1 MIIYQRSTNRV
12 AFPRAVLAL
21 STFNSTYWLWYTLDF
36 IPTVNASSLDQI
48 HIDYT
53 FGFLGMA
60 ISLTL
65 QAATLVYPQRLVSKI
80 QYDPS
85 TQDLTIFNHDV
96 PTIWASSF
104 SRTYPLGTVSLDA
117 GSADAKQLVN
127 EQELFRGALALKVHK
142 NQWMPLLVDLQD
154 DDDLP
159 DPALFTKIL
168 VTPDQ
173 LVSTPHTAMTRG
185 RSSSSNVAPMKKKNK
200 ANKKK
205 TGTRVPAAAKR
216 R

>member
-1 MIIYQRSTNRV
+1 V
-12 AFPRAVLAL
+12 
-21 STFNSTYWLWYTLDF
+21 YWLWYTLDF

-60 ISLTL
+60 ISLSL
-65 QAATLVYPQRLVSKI
+65 QAATIVYPQRLVSKI

-85 TQDLTIFNHDV
+85 TQNLTIFKHDV
-96 PTIWASSF
+96 PTIWASPF
-104 SRTYPLGTVSLDA
+104 SRTYPLGTVTLDA
-117 GSADAKQLVN
+117 GSADAKKLVD
-127 EQELFRGALALKVHK
+127 EQEWYRGPLALKVNK

-159 DPALFTKIL
+159 DAALFTQIF

-173 LVSTPHTAMTRG
+173 LVRTRHTTSKG
-185 RSSSSNVAPMKKKNK
+185 GNSISSVASMKKKK
-200 ANKKK
+200 KVNKKK
-205 TGTRVPAAAKR
+205 AGTRVPVAAAKR